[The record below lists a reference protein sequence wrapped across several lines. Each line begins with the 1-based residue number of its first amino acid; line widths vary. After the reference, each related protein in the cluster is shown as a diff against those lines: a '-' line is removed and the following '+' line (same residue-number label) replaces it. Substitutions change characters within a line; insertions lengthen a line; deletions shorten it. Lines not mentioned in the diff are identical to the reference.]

1 MNDEIIIDL
10 NGPDGNAFVLLGIAK
25 DLAHKNKF
33 SWDSIYKELTDG
45 DYDHLIKTMENYFGD
60 QILFLR

>member
-1 MNDEIIIDL
+1 MNDKIIINL

-25 DLAHKNKF
+25 DLAHKHKF

-45 DYDHLIKTMENYFGD
+45 DYDHLVKTMENYFGD